1 MIPDTISVLIKTL
14 AGHYNEILFGSNP
27 VGSFCYQA
35 ERNDKIRIQYPLSST
50 NNRLRMFKDEV
61 NAYWL
66 FIVVL
71 KLINGCVIAIFVS
84 IRRYGMTHSDITP
97 AQALLNQFP
106 ILWWKRGRPTT
117 KIFAD
122 VANIL
127 NIPLLVIY
135 GCPQWNPSRV

>member
-1 MIPDTISVLIKTL
+1 
-14 AGHYNEILFGSNP
+14 
-27 VGSFCYQA
+27 
-35 ERNDKIRIQYPLSST
+35 
-50 NNRLRMFKDEV
+50 MFKDEV
-61 NAYWL
+61 NAYRI

-84 IRRYGMTHSDITP
+84 IRRYVMTYSDITP
-97 AQALLNQFP
+97 AQALLNKFP
-106 ILWWKRGRPTT
+106 ILWWKGGRPTT

-135 GCPQWNPSRV
+135 GCPSMEPKSRLRMLGEFLLFEESNLYS

>member
-1 MIPDTISVLIKTL
+1 MCAFVIKTL

-27 VGSFCYQA
+27 VSSFFYQA
-35 ERNDKIRIQYPLSST
+35 ERNDKIRIQYPLIST

-84 IRRYGMTHSDITP
+84 IRRYGMTYSDITP
-97 AQALLNQFP
+97 A
-106 ILWWKRGRPTT
+106 
-117 KIFAD
+117 
-122 VANIL
+122 
-127 NIPLLVIY
+127 
-135 GCPQWNPSRV
+135 